1 VYQDCATYLVAVAHL
16 VLVVSWVATHSP
28 GLLVGF
34 VSPVVAAV
42 VVVAKAH
49 CRFAVADADS
59 EQAVSVPGF
68 AAAVA
73 AGSAGHRMP
82 PPDNIRL
89 AAVVCGDYLAG
100 LFSSSH
106 FHPDNRRVAVRCPIL
121 LAAGSV
127 RYSIARGR
135 PGHSRNHSR
144 SIVAGR
150 VDCRNSGVAAAAAFA
165 AACPGH
171 SIVVAVAAARSGR
184 SVVDAPCLRRYRRSL
199 TRGCL
204 SRG

>member
-1 VYQDCATYLVAVAHL
+1 VYQDCATYLVAVVHL

-49 CRFAVADADS
+49 CRSAVADADS
-59 EQAVSVPGF
+59 EEAVSVPGL
-68 AAAVA
+68 AAAAA
-73 AGSAGHRMP
+73 AGSAGDRMP
-82 PPDNIRL
+82 PPDNIGL

-106 FHPDNRRVAVRCPIL
+106 SHLGNRRVAVRCPIL
-121 LAAGSV
+121 LAADSV

-135 PGHSRNHSR
+135 PGHSRNRSR

-150 VDCRNSGVAAAAAFA
+150 VDCRSSDVAAAAFA

-171 SIVVAVAAARSGR
+171 SIAVAVAAARSGH